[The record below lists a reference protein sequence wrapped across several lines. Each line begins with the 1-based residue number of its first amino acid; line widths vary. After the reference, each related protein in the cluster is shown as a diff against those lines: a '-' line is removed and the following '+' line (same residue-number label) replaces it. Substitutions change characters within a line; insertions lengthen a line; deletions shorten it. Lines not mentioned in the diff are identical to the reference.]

1 MDWLAFIEKMLASC
15 FSFKGIFLYK
25 SYISPLRQQLD
36 QMKIVRTLVKP
47 ASLHVAFSTVPSQ
60 QSAV

>member
-25 SYISPLRQQLD
+25 SYISLRQQLD

>member
-1 MDWLAFIEKMLASC
+1 MDWLAFIEKMLAIASLLRV
-15 FSFKGIFLYK
+15 SFCTNHIYH
-25 SYISPLRQQLD
+25 
-36 QMKIVRTLVKP
+36 MKIVRTLVKP